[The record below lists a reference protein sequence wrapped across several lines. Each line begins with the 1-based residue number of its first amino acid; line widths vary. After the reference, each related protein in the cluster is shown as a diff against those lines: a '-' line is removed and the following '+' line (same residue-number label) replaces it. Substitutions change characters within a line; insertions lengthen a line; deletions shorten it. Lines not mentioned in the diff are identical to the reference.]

1 MNKMGRLADASMEA
15 LCSELMSA
23 PPGQALRLF
32 GDGMSIWVTHLGD
45 GGCRVSENNR
55 KLKDRMG
62 ERLIRWGYLERER
75 LLSLLAL
82 VGDGD
87 PLDLRSEVGD
97 EVFDNVLAI
106 QGLDSIDRLALNP
119 QLEYEFC
126 DGKESVRGYRTT
138 LDGFQTRFDW
148 AQKNHRSF
156 LSWRAALSRVKFQ
169 MVGNVDEV
177 MPGASAAREH
187 ISSVT
192 DLLDLQPVLR
202 LPVFDIALALETLQ
216 SEGVLLAI
224 KPDAQIKT
232 IQKSLRTSWFI
243 HGFFICLSAV
253 LIWFSQQRI
262 LEIPVRVS
270 TWVADLDSEYQ
281 REWLKGRIVFAAEKH
296 FEIHSRYPESSKL
309 VEILREIG
317 VEEVPST
324 LSYVTTGRDF
334 VIRDSETER
343 GVIVSED

>member
-1 MNKMGRLADASMEA
+1 MNRMGRLADASMEA
-15 LCSELMSA
+15 LCGELMSA

-45 GGCRVSENNR
+45 GECLVSENNR

-82 VGDGD
+82 AGDGD

-138 LDGFQTRFDW
+138 LMAFRLALTGL
-148 AQKNHRSF
+148 KKHRSF

-202 LPVFDIALALETLQ
+202 LPVFDIAWRWKHFKVKA
-216 SEGVLLAI
+216 
-224 KPDAQIKT
+224 
-232 IQKSLRTSWFI
+232 F
-243 HGFFICLSAV
+243 
-253 LIWFSQQRI
+253 FSQLSLTPRSKRFKRASRQVG
-262 LEIPVRVS
+262 LFMVS
-270 TWVADLDSEYQ
+270 LFVC
-281 REWLKGRIVFAAEKH
+281 RR
-296 FEIHSRYPESSKL
+296 
-309 VEILREIG
+309 
-317 VEEVPST
+317 
-324 LSYVTTGRDF
+324 SYMV
-334 VIRDSETER
+334 
-343 GVIVSED
+343 